1 MTLFDI
7 VCMYMIH
14 VVLQALKSLPQTIYV
29 IGLMATVNPAS
40 GIEMEDLPMMNMH
53 MIVNVDMSLH
63 MIIECG
69 HEKEFEHAH
78 AWGYKSGQ

>member
-7 VCMYMIH
+7 VCMYMMH

-40 GIEMEDLPMMNMH
+40 GIEMEDQPMMNMH

-63 MIIECG
+63 MIIECAQWTS
-69 HEKEFEHAH
+69 HDH
-78 AWGYKSGQ
+78 